1 MDALA
6 EELMQEMNVK
16 TSFTIPLFGG
26 IPIPE
31 SVFVTWIIIAV
42 LAVLCFVFTRNLQV
56 VPNTK
61 RQIIVETAV
70 EGMNRFFYGILGEK
84 GKPFIPLLEAMAI
97 YIGFSNMIGL
107 VGITPPTKDLNVTA
121 GLAIISIIMIEY
133 AGVKVK
139 GAKGFVKSFAE
150 PMPLIAPLSLCMRL
164 FGNMLGGFVVMEL
177 IKLIVPVIVPIP
189 FSFYF
194 DVFDGLIQAYVF
206 VFLTS
211 LFIKESID

>member
-61 RQIIVETAV
+61 RQTIYTA
-70 EGMNRFFYGILGEK
+70 
-84 GKPFIPLLEAMAI
+84 
-97 YIGFSNMIGL
+97 S
-107 VGITPPTKDLNVTA
+107 
-121 GLAIISIIMIEY
+121 
-133 AGVKVK
+133 
-139 GAKGFVKSFAE
+139 
-150 PMPLIAPLSLCMRL
+150 
-164 FGNMLGGFVVMEL
+164 
-177 IKLIVPVIVPIP
+177 
-189 FSFYF
+189 
-194 DVFDGLIQAYVF
+194 
-206 VFLTS
+206 
-211 LFIKESID
+211 

>member
-70 EGMNRFFYGILGEK
+70 EGMNRFFMEFLAKK
-84 GKPFIPLLEAMAI
+84 GNHLYRFLRPWP
-97 YIGFSNMIGL
+97 YI
-107 VGITPPTKDLNVTA
+107 
-121 GLAIISIIMIEY
+121 
-133 AGVKVK
+133 
-139 GAKGFVKSFAE
+139 
-150 PMPLIAPLSLCMRL
+150 
-164 FGNMLGGFVVMEL
+164 
-177 IKLIVPVIVPIP
+177 
-189 FSFYF
+189 
-194 DVFDGLIQAYVF
+194 
-206 VFLTS
+206 
-211 LFIKESID
+211 